1 MTTSVYDI
9 ISTLIGVMF
18 LTTIIGG
25 HYLLNI
31 IQDKQHFTNRLM
43 NLAQRNVTTNQPLK
57 KQNLFN
63 LRRDNIL
70 QKRFKRYQVKYSM
83 GQVIKQ
89 TLYKA
94 GIQLPIL
101 YVVMMLMAML
111 STVAMAFWKLFLT
124 TTITSS
130 VWAVIIVGFIGYL
143 FLEFR
148 KEKHRRLLITLLPHA
163 LDIMI
168 RGLKAGFSV
177 EKTFMTVANEIQ
189 EPVGNEFK
197 TICEQIAFGMS
208 FEDAV
213 KNAAERLQDA
223 DFDFFV
229 IALIIQ
235 RRTGGSLAE
244 LLINIAGTLRKRE
257 ELRLKIKSLSGEAKA
272 TGSIVG
278 VLPIIA
284 TAFMCYIQPGYLQK
298 FTDDPTGL
306 KLLYTIGGLLV
317 FAILFI
323 KKLIKFEI

>member
-1 MTTSVYDI
+1 MTSSVYDI
-9 ISTLIGVMF
+9 VSIFIGIIF
-18 LTTIIGG
+18 LTTIAVG

-31 IQDKQHFTNRLM
+31 VQSKQQFTNRLM
-43 NLAQRNVTTNQPLK
+43 SLAQRNVSTNQPLK

-70 QKRFKRYQVKYSM
+70 QKRFKRYQVKYSIN
-83 GQVIKQ
+83 QIIKQ

-101 YVVMMLMAML
+101 YVIMMLMAML
-111 STVAMAFWKLFLT
+111 MAVATIFWELFAT
-124 TTITSS
+124 TTITSLI
-130 VWAVIIVGFIGYL
+130 WALIIVGFTSYVM
-143 FLEFR
+143 LEMR

-213 KNAAERLQDA
+213 KNASERLQDA
-223 DFDFFV
+223 DFDFFI

-278 VLPIIA
+278 ALPIVA
-284 TAFMCYIQPGYLQK
+284 TALMSYIQPGYLQK
-298 FTDDPTGL
+298 FIDDPIGL

-317 FAILFI
+317 FALIVI